1 MLQDNPNAEI
11 DWLIFSLSAALL
23 TLVVLPVVLFPTES
37 QAFINQIFALLTTE
51 LGVIYV
57 ALTAAILGLLLT
69 IAIGPWGHIR
79 LGRIEAR
86 YSQFSWISMLFCF

>member
-69 IAIGPWGHIR
+69 IAIGPWHTQKAI
-79 LGRIEAR
+79 L
-86 YSQFSWISMLFCF
+86 YSLHR